1 MSRENRA
8 AIYIRVSTERQAEE
22 GFSLEA
28 QQSILTDVLE
38 RKELQLYRVYSDPG
52 VSGGSFKRPGVQ
64 AMIEDMKAKRFDTIL
79 IHKLDRLSRNLGDL
93 YSFIDMINK
102 LDVRLIIAAQG
113 SEEIDTRSP
122 MGKAFLFFSGIWAQ
136 IYLENLREET
146 LKGLTKKM
154 EKGGR
159 HGSRPPL
166 GYTHDTEYNL
176 VVVPEEAKLVQEV
189 FCLYLKGVGRN
200 KIAQHMNTHS
210 RLKEG
215 GKWDAKAVKTL
226 VTNPTYAGL
235 NHFKPA
241 HWADERRIITEGT
254 HEALASR
261 EDFDKVQKMVNRR
274 SNGQMS
280 KNSYMYAY
288 SGILRCGKCGSN
300 YNGNS
305 TTQKLADGSKRQYK
319 SYRCHHNY
327 LHKTCDSPSIQEK
340 AITDLVFDRLTF
352 IPDELPAKKKQTK
365 KKGVDLQKEVDV
377 SNKRRKNWMM
387 ALGDG
392 NLSSEDY
399 ASLMDEEDARM
410 KEVYVKLK
418 EEQAE
423 TEPEIPSDE
432 LIQMVRNI
440 RDNWDLFEED
450 TQKELIQSLF
460 RKIVIEKGPN
470 GWQIKELLT
479 V

>member
-1 MSRENRA
+1 MRENRA
-8 AIYIRVSTERQAEE
+8 ALYIRVSSERQAEE

-28 QQSILTDVLE
+28 QQSLLMDVIE
-38 RKELQLYRVYSDPG
+38 RKDLQLYRVYSDPG

-79 IHKLDRLSRNLGDL
+79 VHKLDRLSRNIGDL
-93 YSFIDMINK
+93 YSFIDLINK
-102 LDVRLIIAAQG
+102 LDIRLIISAQG

-166 GYTHDTEYNL
+166 GYDADGDNNL
-176 VVVPEEAKLVQEV
+176 IVNQKEAKLVRKV
-189 FCLYLKGVGRN
+189 FELYLKGIGRN
-200 KIAQHMNTHS
+200 KIAQHMNEYS

-215 GKWDAKAVKTL
+215 GKWDAKSIMTI
-226 VTNPTYAGL
+226 VTNHTYAGY
-235 NHFKPA
+235 NHFKPD
-241 HWADERRIITEGT
+241 HWTEDRRIIREGT
-254 HEALASR
+254 HEPLVSR
-261 EDFDKVQKMVNRR
+261 EDFEKAQAYVLRR
-274 SNGQMS
+274 TNGHMS

-288 SGILRCGKCGSN
+288 SGIIRCAKCGSN

-305 TTQKLADGSKRQYK
+305 TTQKLTTGTQIYK
-319 SYRCHHNY
+319 SYRCHNNY

-340 AITDLVFDRLTF
+340 LVTQLVFEKLILTSEGG
-352 IPDELPAKKKQTK
+352 IQDKKKAPRK
-365 KKGVDLQKEVDV
+365 DMVDLKKETET
-377 SNKRRKNWMM
+377 SNRRRKNWMM

-399 ASLMDEEDARM
+399 AQLMDEEDGRM
-410 KEVYVKLK
+410 KLIYAKVK
-418 EEQAE
+418 EEQGE
-423 TEPEIPSDE
+423 EESEVPTQE
-432 LIQMVRNI
+432 LISIVMNV
-440 RDNWDLFEED
+440 RDNWDLLEEE

-460 RKIVIEKGPN
+460 RKIVIEKNPS
-470 GWQIKELLT
+470 GWQINELLT